1 VKTNEIRL
9 SKKLN
14 NKMFKKIKLLLFLHK
29 IYNTLMKIKF
39 IKALMALISVL
50 MSYKI
55 IKFLWYFNKAIIYVL
70 GLIFVGFNW
79 TDYRLFTE
87 IKLIYDSL
95 ILWGMSFFPK
105 NPVAYDLKNKTE
117 KDIKE
122 ILLKDK
128 EAVRKLNKEGIVTD
142 YRPYHISD
150 NLENVKKA
158 RKQINQSYISDG
170 INDWSISDLIK
181 DPVLLGSVVLLILA
195 AGTIIVYKYDI
206 DVMEWTQ
213 WSWSHIKSGF
223 FAILA
228 FIWKLIQ
235 WFNGRGGGNPPA
247 IGDRVPRRGPSRNIP
262 EINEPGPSNRS
273 LVKYGEGY
281 IEKFINGL
289 NKDHE
294 EFNRIYNDLQPD
306 IDKLSVE
313 ILRIKDLPH
322 TKENYI
328 NLADNYKRLFTL
340 YQKLPMQDGFINPM
354 KGKSVMVS
362 SDIED
367 ITPKASTSFN
377 IDEIPL
383 IADFNIPKEPII
395 PFVSS
400 PQPMSSVELDV
411 SPGKIVNNMTTY
423 LGLSVNEIS
432 STLTKFLRYEL
443 NSIHEFDSYLKFRA
457 ACFDT
462 NNENFDEIY
471 NNHRDA
477 IKLLKNEMARLV
489 AIPADPS
496 VLSDRKDCLMRFEQ
510 IYSQI
515 PHKPHLSLIDAVDTY
530 NMTTYP
536 DKYNIPNQPVYDID
550 ALDRYYD
557 RLENNLDE
565 EVEAFDIAVD
575 LHGVDLS
582 EICNE
587 IDRLKLLPKNS
598 VTNKEIYKMYMKCF
612 DILYKYPIE
621 ESVESLDKSPFI
633 KPKTSE
639 LLSIEN
645 IMSEE

>member
-79 TDYRLFTE
+79 SDYRLFTE

-122 ILLKDK
+122 ILIKDK
-128 EAVRKLNKEGIVTD
+128 EKSDEIRRIARKDGYKTSVETD

-158 RKQINQSYISDG
+158 KKQISHSYISDG

-181 DPVLLGSVVLLILA
+181 DPVLLCSVVLLILA
-195 AGTIIVYKYDI
+195 TGTVIVYKYDI
-206 DVMEWTQ
+206 DVMDWTQ
-213 WSWSHIKSGF
+213 WSWTHIKSGF

-235 WFNGRGGGNPPA
+235 WFNGRGGGNPPT

-313 ILRIKDLPH
+313 ILRIKDLPV

-328 NLADNYKRLFTL
+328 NLGDNYKRLFTL
-340 YQKLPMQDGFINPM
+340 YSKLPMQDGFINPM
-354 KGKSVMVS
+354 KGKDVVLVADSSESVGS
-362 SDIED
+362 L
-367 ITPKASTSFN
+367 TPKASTSN
-377 IDEIPL
+377 IDEIP
-383 IADFNIPKEPII
+383 
-395 PFVSS
+395 FVLS
-400 PQPMSSVELDV
+400 PQPMLNDELEE
-411 SPGKIVNNMTTY
+411 SPAINVNNMTTY
-423 LGLSVNEIS
+423 LGLSINDIS

-443 NSIHEFDSYLKFRA
+443 NSIREFDSYLKFRA

-462 NNENFDEIY
+462 ENESFDEIY
-471 NNHRDA
+471 SNHRDA

-489 AIPADPS
+489 SVPVSSS

-515 PHKPHLSLIDAVDTY
+515 PHKPHLSLIDAIDTY
-530 NMTTYP
+530 NMITYP
-536 DKYNIPNQPVYDID
+536 HKFNIPNQPEYDFD
-550 ALDRYYD
+550 AMERYYD
-557 RLENNLDE
+557 RLEDNLDE
-565 EVEAFDIAVD
+565 SVDAFDKAVD
-575 LHGVDLS
+575 KHGYDLL
-582 EICNE
+582 EVCNE
-587 IDRLKLLPKNS
+587 IERLKLLPRNS
-598 VTNKEIYKMYMKCF
+598 VSSKEIYKMYLKCY
-612 DILYKYPIE
+612 DILDAYPIAGPV
-621 ESVESLDKSPFI
+621 ESVHKSPFI
-633 KPKTSE
+633 KPKSE
-639 LLSIEN
+639 LLSIED
-645 IMSEE
+645 IPEL